1 MRETGYLGAISRSL
15 DIAGYQKQLIGTEG
29 APAAYLFML
38 FFNLIPL
45 YMDSSARFCVKR
57 AHPVPQPVLS
67 SYVLTGCEPQSLWE
81 RAARTSGV
89 GDRSKNL
96 VDLNVCIR

>member
-45 YMDSSARFCVKR
+45 YMDSSAKFLRQTR
-57 AHPVPQPVLS
+57 S
-67 SYVLTGCEPQSLWE
+67 SS
-81 RAARTSGV
+81 TSTSTV
-89 GDRSKNL
+89 
-96 VDLNVCIR
+96 